1 MSKRDIST
9 FVRFIKFGIVGGS
22 GVFVNLGIYALLTR
36 IFGLGDE
43 LTGRFV
49 SYALSVEISIITN
62 FILNDIWT
70 FSDRGR
76 ANRLSVRFVRFH
88 VVSFLG
94 ALINWGVFAVL
105 NWLLENG
112 DIVFVGDVALFGR
125 SWNVDDLV
133 AGCLG
138 IIAAMMWN
146 FFANLL
152 WTWKEAS

>member
-1 MSKRDIST
+1 MSEQQTST

-36 IFGLGDE
+36 VFGLGDE
-43 LTGRFV
+43 LTGRYV

-76 ANRLSVRFVRFH
+76 ENSLPVRFVRFH

-94 ALINWGVFAVL
+94 ALINWGIFAVL
-105 NWLLENG
+105 NWLLESG
-112 DIVFVGDVALFGR
+112 RIVLIGDVALLGKSF
-125 SWNVDDLV
+125 NVDDLV
-133 AGCLG
+133 AGCIG
-138 IIAAMMWN
+138 IIGAMMWN

-152 WTWKEAS
+152 WTWKETS

>member
-1 MSKRDIST
+1 MSQAGAST

-36 IFGLGDE
+36 IFGLGDD
-43 LTGRFV
+43 LAGRFV
-49 SYALSVEISIITN
+49 SYALSVEISIVTN

-76 ANRLSVRFVRFH
+76 ENGLPVRFVRFH
-88 VVSFLG
+88 VVSFIG
-94 ALINWGVFAVL
+94 AVVNWGIFAVL

-112 DIVFVGDVALFGR
+112 DMVLLGDVTLLGR
-125 SWNVDDLV
+125 GFNVDDLV

-138 IIAAMMWN
+138 IIGAMMWN
-146 FFANLL
+146 FFANLM
-152 WTWKEAS
+152 WTWKETS